1 MEKIS
6 RQKTFFIIG
15 AAALTIAVFASGAVF
30 GYSRR
35 PEMEKVLGIFNQ
47 ETEKPQEVD
56 FGPFW
61 KAWRIVEDR
70 YAAADGVDR
79 QKMVWGAISGALGS
93 LGDPYTVFFPPEE
106 KKLFE
111 SEIRGS
117 FGGVGM
123 EIGIKK
129 GILTVVAPLKNTP
142 ASRAG
147 IKAGDKILKIG
158 EEETLD
164 MTTEEAVKLIRGPE
178 WTEVKLLLLQK
189 NKEKPREVT
198 LTREVIKIPVLDT
211 EIREGGI
218 FIIKL
223 YNFSER
229 SPYEFREALR
239 KMKASGSTKLVLDLR
254 NNPGGFLEAA
264 VDVASWFLDTGKIV
278 AREKFKNGDEQL
290 YRSRGYKPFGEL
302 SMVILVNEGSAS
314 ASEIVTG
321 ALLDHGIAKVVGEK
335 TFGKGT
341 VQELIDV
348 TDNTSIKVTI
358 ARWLTPNGDDIT
370 KNGIVPDI
378 EVEQKEED
386 EAEGRDTQMEK
397 ALETVRSL

>member
-370 KNGIVPDI
+370 KNGIVPDV

>member
-178 WTEVKLLLLQK
+178 GTEVKLLLLQK

-302 SMVILVNEGSAS
+302 SLVILVNEGSAS

-370 KNGIVPDI
+370 KNGIVPDV

>member
-178 WTEVKLLLLQK
+178 GTEVKLLLLQK

-211 EIREGGI
+211 ETREGGI

-302 SMVILVNEGSAS
+302 SLVILVNEGSAS

-370 KNGIVPDI
+370 KNGIVPDV